1 MRETGSFTT
10 PPSSGPSS
18 PRLHSIGALALDA
31 TPRARALRMDGGRGK
46 HFALRRPPAGSSLA
60 LLRRVAWSEADT
72 SHAAL
77 CAPGGARTLD
87 ARQVRAAK
95 RDPRT
100 RGDAR
105 VSRRARRSSGKSHC
119 PRSIILLHILNLTA
133 NSQTLIRGRRRRR
146 SWRTLRSLSRT
157 ILPRHGTRARLASS
171 SYAASARTC
180 QRAER
185 PP

>member
-77 CAPGGARTLD
+77 CAPGGART
-87 ARQVRAAK
+87 ASSRREA
-95 RDPRT
+95 RT

-133 NSQTLIRGRRRRR
+133 NSQTLKYAAAAGADHGH
-146 SWRTLRSLSRT
+146 TAVSLSRT

>member
-77 CAPGGARTLD
+77 SCAWGTH
-87 ARQVRAAK
+87 RQVRAREA
-95 RDPRT
+95 RT

-105 VSRRARRSSGKSHC
+105 ASRRARRSSGKSHC

-133 NSQTLIRGRRRRR
+133 NSHTYTRPPQAPIMW
-146 SWRTLRSLSRT
+146 STLRSLSRT

-171 SYAASARTC
+171 SYAAGARTC